1 VNSIAAVAAAL
12 LWIVVVVRIPTL
24 TAGGTQRHLFVALVA
39 LAAGVTLEL
48 PRAAAELQQ
57 VAHLSPNMP
66 NLAKHAAVVIAAGA
80 VREVVRAIGL
90 PPRAAVEHRLRRV
103 FVTAAALVA
112 MIILFV
118 LAPVHN
124 ELLPGLTAAAVG
136 EPTLLAYWAVY
147 LAALTSVLVGIGRV
161 TLTSLRRFPSSAV
174 RAGMGWMGAG
184 ALFGL
189 AYSAHKA
196 VFLALGTSGIAM
208 QDADVME
215 NVQSVLLAATVLG
228 FTVGLLWSV
237 AVRWPLVRHLIAHR
251 TYRRLGPLWQVY
263 VQAEPGIAFDEADR
277 PGLRDIELRLYRRVI
292 EIRDGMLAVRPYADA
307 HSRQIAQQAAHR
319 TGRKNADLIGEAAW
333 LEVARRAKLHELP
346 PADDD
351 APALTGGADLAD
363 ELRVLTR
370 IAKAWPTVQTIADQ
384 IDAEVPV
391 RKSHQ

>member
-1 VNSIAAVAAAL
+1 VNSIATVAAAL
-12 LWIVVVVRIPTL
+12 LWIVVAVRIPTL
-24 TAGGTQRHLFVALVA
+24 TAGVTQRYLFVALVA
-39 LAAGVTLEL
+39 LAAGVTLEV
-48 PRAAAELQQ
+48 PRAAGGFQHMAN
-57 VAHLSPNMP
+57 LSPNLP

-90 PPRAAVEHRLRRV
+90 PPRAAVEHRFWRV

-118 LAPVHN
+118 LGPVHDK
-124 ELLPGLTAAAVG
+124 LLPGLTVAAVG
-136 EPTLLAYWAVY
+136 EPVLLAYWAVY
-147 LAALTSVLVGIGRV
+147 LAALTSVLFGIGRV

-189 AYSAHKA
+189 VYSAHKA

-215 NVQSVLLAATVLG
+215 NVQSVLLGATVLG

-237 AVRWPLVRHLIAHR
+237 AARWPLVRHLIAYR
-251 TYRRLGPLWQVY
+251 TYRRLGPLWQAY

-307 HSRQIAQQAAHR
+307 SRRQIALLAAQRAGH
-319 TGRKNADLIGEAAW
+319 KNADLIGEAAW
-333 LEVARRAKLHELP
+333 LELARRAKLHGLP
-346 PADDD
+346 PVDDE
-351 APALTGGADLAD
+351 APALTGGTDLAD

-370 IAKAWPTVQTIADQ
+370 IVKGWPTVQAIADQ
-384 IDAEVPV
+384 IDADMPV
-391 RKSHQ
+391 RNRH